1 MRAKTVTT
9 NDLTRSWFLRHK
21 WLLLRRVSQL
31 SILLLF
37 MLGPLAGIWII
48 KGSLVSSLT
57 LETVPLTD
65 PYVLLQAMVAG
76 HWPESTALL
85 GAAFVLGFYLL
96 VGGRVYCA
104 WVCPVNM
111 VSDAAH
117 WLRRKLG
124 LKGSGRLSNETR
136 YWLLAVIFI
145 VTAITG
151 TLVWELLNPPTLIQ
165 RVLFYGGGA
174 AWLVIFAVFLFELFI
189 SDHGWCGR
197 LCPMG
202 AFYSVL
208 GFRSLIKVNAAKRR
222 SCDNCMDCFEVC
234 PEPQVINPALK
245 GEAKNLNSVITSSN
259 CTNCGRCIDVCDK
272 EVFRFSTRFGTPD
285 ISDVPR
291 NSKEIAS

>member
-1 MRAKTVTT
+1 MSAETVTT

-104 WVCPVNM
+104 WVCPVNI
-111 VSDAAH
+111 VTDAAH

-136 YWLLAVIFI
+136 YWLLIAIFI
-145 VTAITG
+145 VTGITG

-165 RVLFYGGGA
+165 RVLFYGGGT
-174 AWLVIFAVFLFELFI
+174 AWLVILAVFLFELLM

-202 AFYSVL
+202 AFYSLL
-208 GFRSLIKVNAAKRR
+208 GLRSLIRVNAAQRQ
-222 SCDNCMDCFEVC
+222 SCDDCMDCFEIC
-234 PEPQVINPALK
+234 PEPQVIRPALK
-245 GEAKNLNSVITSSN
+245 GEAKGLGSVILSPN
-259 CTNCGRCIDVCDK
+259 CTNCGRCIDVCNK
-272 EVFRFSTRFGTPD
+272 EVFRFSTRFGMPD
-285 ISDVPR
+285 KTVVPR

>member
-1 MRAKTVTT
+1 MSAETVTT
-9 NDLTRSWFLRHK
+9 SDLTRSWFLRHK

-31 SILLLF
+31 GILLLF

-104 WVCPVNM
+104 WVCPVNI
-111 VSDAAH
+111 VTDAAH

-136 YWLLAVIFI
+136 YWLLIAIFI
-145 VTAITG
+145 VF
-151 TLVWELLNPPTLIQ
+151 ELLM
-165 RVLFYGGGA
+165 
-174 AWLVIFAVFLFELFI
+174 

-202 AFYSVL
+202 AFYSLL
-208 GFRSLIKVNAAKRR
+208 GLRSLIRVNAAQRQ
-222 SCDNCMDCFEVC
+222 SCDDCMDCFEIC
-234 PEPQVINPALK
+234 PEPQVIRPALK
-245 GEAKNLNSVITSSN
+245 GEAKGQGSVILSPN

-272 EVFRFSTRFGTPD
+272 EVFRFSTRFGAPV
-285 ISDVPR
+285 ISDVPS